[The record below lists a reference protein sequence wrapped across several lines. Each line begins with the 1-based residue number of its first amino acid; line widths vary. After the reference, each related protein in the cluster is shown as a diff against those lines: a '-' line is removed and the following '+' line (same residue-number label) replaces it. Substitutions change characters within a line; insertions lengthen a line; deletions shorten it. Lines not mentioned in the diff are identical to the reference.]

1 MMTPWEITA
10 NIMEVSNAFIVIE
23 GQPTDSGINQ
33 VFETLS
39 QILYPIE
46 YDETNAVHNLV
57 RIIQDDKT
65 YKTKNGLSFRR
76 LKRLKI
82 LGE

>member
-1 MMTPWEITA
+1 
-10 NIMEVSNAFIVIE
+10 MEVSNAFIVIK

-39 QILYPIE
+39 QILYPID

-65 YKTKNGLSFRR
+65 YKTKHGLSFRR